1 VVVEY
6 RSKEAR
12 MKKQMITVID
22 DTTGAV
28 LAEIEVPGFGLPT
41 KLGAWMAKNRMV
53 VVQWLPS
60 SVTVRPA

>member
-1 VVVEY
+1 
-6 RSKEAR
+6 
-12 MKKQMITVID
+12 MKKHMITVID

-28 LAEIEVPGFGLPT
+28 LAEIEVPGFGGFGLPT

-60 SVTVRPA
+60 AVTVRPA

>member
-1 VVVEY
+1 
-6 RSKEAR
+6 
-12 MKKQMITVID
+12 MTKKTIKVID

-28 LAEIEVPGFGLPT
+28 LAEVEVPGFGLPT

-53 VVQWLPS
+53 VVQWLPN